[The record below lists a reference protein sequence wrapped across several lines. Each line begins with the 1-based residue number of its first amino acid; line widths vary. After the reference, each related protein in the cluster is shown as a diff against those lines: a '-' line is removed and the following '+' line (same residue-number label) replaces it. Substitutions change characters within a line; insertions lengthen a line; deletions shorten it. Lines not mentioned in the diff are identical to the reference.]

1 MTECRDYFT
10 DSDLSQADYLRSE
23 KEFYQKKK
31 ADRISRNAESQQRR
45 DKGMHFK

>member
-1 MTECRDYFT
+1 MTECRDPFT
-10 DSDLSQADYLRSE
+10 ESDFSQLDYSRSE

-45 DKGMHFK
+45 DKGGHWK